1 MKPQPSA
8 YRFVVLEGCEGSGK
22 TTQFK
27 RIQAKY
33 PHATFFR
40 EPGGTEFA
48 EKEMR
53 RLLLSSP
60 YSPDLTPYECMG
72 LFFTGRS
79 HNLRTFVA
87 PARAKN
93 VPVFTDR
100 FDGSSFAYQLYG
112 MGGGDGLLGHFESS
126 RSAMGPAE
134 LLPTLYIYLDV
145 SPEVGMAR
153 VKQRA
158 ADRGEVNHFDTRGP
172 EFHAR
177 VRDGYHAF
185 AKLYPDKVVTVNAE
199 QSVERVW
206 ADIEAVLDR
215 HFA

>member
-1 MKPQPSA
+1 MNAQPHQF
-8 YRFVVLEGCEGSGK
+8 RFVVLEGCEGSGK
-22 TTQFK
+22 STQFK
-27 RIQAKY
+27 RIEAKY
-33 PHATFFR
+33 LNGVFFR

-60 YSPDLTPYECMG
+60 HSAGLTPYECMG

-87 PARAKN
+87 PARAKGQ
-93 VPVFTDR
+93 PVFSDR

-112 MGGGDGLLGHFESS
+112 MEGKELLSHFESS
-126 RSAMGPAE
+126 RTAMGPAE
-134 LLPTLYIYLDV
+134 CLPTLYIVLDV

-153 VKQRA
+153 VKKRYEA
-158 ADRGEVNHFDTRGP
+158 KGEMNHFDTRGP

-177 VRDGYHAF
+177 VREGYRQF
-185 AKLYPDKVVTVNAE
+185 AKRYPDRVIVVDAE
-199 QSVERVW
+199 QTVEKVW

-215 HFA
+215 HFAA